1 MWILYDVDDSG
12 TLEIEEIATY
22 IADMAKTEM
31 SVTKEEVQR
40 IFKVIDI
47 DGDGKIDKEEMTY
60 FLSIL
65 LHLETNL
72 TFKSSNERIKRQLDK
87 DSLYQK
93 QVH

>member
-12 TLEIEEIATY
+12 TLEVEEIASY

-31 SVTKEEVQR
+31 RMSKQEVQQ
-40 IFKVIDI
+40 IFQVIDI

-72 TFKSSNERIKRQLDK
+72 TFKSSNERIKRQLEK
-87 DSLYQK
+87 ETMC
-93 QVH
+93 